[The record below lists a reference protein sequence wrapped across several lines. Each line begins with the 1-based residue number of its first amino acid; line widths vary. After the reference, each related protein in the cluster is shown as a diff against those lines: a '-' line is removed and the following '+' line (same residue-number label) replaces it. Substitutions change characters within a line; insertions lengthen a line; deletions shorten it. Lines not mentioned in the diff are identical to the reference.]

1 MTSRGPLWP
10 ILLHSSTCGHN
21 WWLREELL
29 WDRHRSVT
37 TCSKLQGKHHRWT
50 STCTGL
56 FSTSSMLPH
65 SLCHRDVSVRPVGLA
80 LQRKPCDLSHLKLSE
95 STNTNIY
102 KWNEKPTNV
111 ITWRFSLCS
120 LSIQGW
126 NSMPRISPQNW
137 ILSVFPI
144 KVTTMLHLYSFTCRF
159 YKVVTKF
166 ATLAAAHRE
175 GVFNQ
180 AF

>member
-10 ILLHSSTCGHN
+10 ILPHSSTRGRN

-56 FSTSSMLPH
+56 FSTLSMLPH
-65 SLCHRDVSVRPVGLA
+65 SLCHGDVSVRPVGLA
-80 LQRKPCDLSHLKLSE
+80 VQRKPCDLSHLKLSE

-102 KWNEKPTNV
+102 KLNEKPTNV

-144 KVTTMLHLYSFTCRF
+144 KVTTKFHLYSFTCRF